1 MLNKQ
6 ILDFNESLI
15 GLREFVEL
23 IDPFLTEK
31 LEEHDKHIQP
41 IVLSA
46 MLKEV
51 LSNEEEIEE
60 GQKEKFIEFQEKIK
74 KDLDAKYK
82 EIPEIEIEREEGDE
96 NGKGKIS
103 VKISHSNSEISKH
116 LENVKKNREHI
127 ELLYRNSLISALS
140 SVEWFFSELLHFFY
154 DKHPESA
161 GIQKRT
167 MTLTELKSFGGIEDA
182 EKYLIDVK
190 IDEILRGNFESWI
203 NLLKSELSLG
213 LGYLNEIMDELIEV
227 YQRRN
232 LFVHNGGIVNS
243 IYLAKVS
250 EKQRKGISLN
260 DKLTVD
266 KGYLDNVIS
275 KLQKAFIL
283 IGAELWKKLSPED
296 TERGDIL
303 GDLVYENLLHSRWD
317 ICEGLCYFSLKD
329 AQINPVDKVIAQIN
343 YWLCK
348 KEKGD
353 YKSIEKEVKKADF
366 SDKKEIFQLGLFA
379 LKGETDKILEILP
392 IILETNQ
399 TNIERLEEFPL
410 LREFRQTEEYLKFKK
425 ESKFFKEESKEV
437 ITPEIVEK
445 E

>member
-1 MLNKQ
+1 MLDKQ
-6 ILDFNESLI
+6 ITDFNENLI
-15 GLREFVEL
+15 GLRDFVEL

-41 IVLSA
+41 IILSA

-51 LSNEEEIEE
+51 LSNGEKIEDE
-60 GQKEKFIEFQEKIK
+60 DKEKFVEFQEKIEK
-74 KDLDAKYK
+74 ELDEKYK
-82 EIPEIEIEREEGDE
+82 EIPEVKFE
-96 NGKGKIS
+96 NKENKDGKGFS
-103 VKISHSNSEISKH
+103 VKISNSNNEISKH
-116 LENVKKNREHI
+116 IENAQKNKEHI
-127 ELLYRNSLISALS
+127 ELLYTNSLISALS
-140 SVEWFFSELLHFFY
+140 SVEWFFSQLLHFYY

-161 GIQKRT
+161 GVQKRT
-167 MTLTELKSFGGIEDA
+167 MTLTELKTFGTIEDA

-213 LGYLNEIMDELIEV
+213 LGYLKDIKEELIEV

-243 IYLAKVS
+243 IYLSKVS
-250 EKQRKGISLN
+250 ENQRKDISLN
-260 DKLTVD
+260 DKLSVD
-266 KGYLDNVIS
+266 KSYLDNVIC

-283 IGAELWKKLSPED
+283 IGAELWKKLNPED
-296 TERGDIL
+296 TNRGEIL
-303 GDLVYENLLHSRWD
+303 GEIVYENLIHSRWD
-317 ICEGLCYFSLKD
+317 ICKGLCFFSLRD

-348 KEKGD
+348 KEMDD
-353 YKSIEKEVKKADF
+353 YKSIEKDINKADF

-379 LKGETDKILEILP
+379 LRGETEKILNILP
-392 IILETNQ
+392 IVLETNQ
-399 TNIERLEEFPL
+399 TNIERLEEFPIL
-410 LREFRQTEEYLKFKK
+410 KEFRETEEYKIFQK
-425 ESKFFKEESKEV
+425 ESRFFKEDNKVV